1 MCEEGEAATET
12 EAQATPSTGPS
23 RVGAKCG
30 DASVNHKDTCVSV
43 TGVDDGISL
52 QLAFEGSEH
61 AELKFKSG
69 ESATELRLKAA
80 ELEGPDE
87 LKPNIA
93 KKADELKAK
102 IAAKPEAAAAHPA
115 TTCRSCQWFNC
126 GQAQE
131 AR

>member
-80 ELEGPDE
+80 EGPDE
-87 LKPNIA
+87 LKPNIT
-93 KKADELKAK
+93 KKAGELKAK
-102 IAAKPEAAAAHPA
+102 IAAKD
-115 TTCRSCQWFNC
+115 R
-126 GQAQE
+126 G
-131 AR
+131 